1 MQSVAGRV
9 TISEDEAAAV
19 VWGVELPYAKQNLKE
34 YGDETV
40 WVRGR
45 TTTVVDAVRVGHV
58 GLVIGR
64 VEVYTI
70 PAGREKDLSPE
81 AIWAVGVSE
90 SWSLRHRRT
99 IEVDAGRSSGSIV
112 IVYVWQID

>member
-1 MQSVAGRV
+1 MVR
-9 TISEDEAAAV
+9 
-19 VWGVELPYAKQNLKE
+19 
-34 YGDETV
+34 
-40 WVRGR
+40 VRGR
-45 TTTVVDAVRVGHV
+45 TVTVVDAVRVGHV

-81 AIWAVGVSE
+81 AVWALGVGE

-99 IEVDAGRSSGSIV
+99 MEVDAGRSFRSAV
-112 IVYVWQID
+112 IVKVREKD